1 MRRNLLVLIVG
12 LVLMGA
18 SFAGVFLLGQ
28 VFNPPAVQVIVARRD
43 LSPGDVVSLSDL
55 ALVSVHIDESESGF
69 YATVFLQEDV
79 QYLNNKTVTQPVAAG
94 QPFPR
99 NAVVSEGNTSGGLS
113 GQLED
118 PNLIA
123 VVVPVNDETAP
134 PGIRA
139 GDFVDLVYGVT
150 GASYA
155 PVVPPTEVPFQS
167 YSAPVVVDPA
177 MSEGFSSQAPTP
189 TATPGVMLYAPL
201 AKTIVTN
208 ARVLDLV
215 RETKQN
221 SQVTSSG
228 QTVVSEVSGPV
239 TALVLAVPRDAQ
251 EVVQF
256 ALDTGIVRISLL
268 SANARADGTQAGDR
282 RPTLGMTWNDL
293 VALLEMEREQR
304 LAAGLPE
311 VTTGAGMDLWRQQD
325 LAAQAAAAAAQATAT
340 PLPLPT
346 QTPSPT
352 PTTRP

>member
-28 VFNPPAVQVIVARRD
+28 VFNPPAVQVIVASRD
-43 LSPGDVVSLSDL
+43 LSPGDVVTLRDL
-55 ALVSVHIDESESGF
+55 ALVSLHIDESESGF
-69 YATVFLQEDV
+69 YDTIFLQSDV
-79 QYLNNKTVTQPVAAG
+79 QFLNNKTVTQPIAAG
-94 QPFPR
+94 QPIPR
-99 NAVVSEGNTSGGLS
+99 NAVVSEGNASGGLA

-118 PNLIA
+118 PDLIA
-123 VVVPVNDETAP
+123 VVVPVSAETAP
-134 PGIRA
+134 PGIRV

-150 GASYA
+150 GAAYA

-167 YSAPVVVDPA
+167 YSAPLVVEPES
-177 MSEGFSSQAPTP
+177 SEGPGALAPTP
-189 TATPGVMLYAPL
+189 TVTPGVMLYAPL

-215 RETKQN
+215 RETKQS

-228 QTVVSEVSGPV
+228 QTVVSEVTGPV

-256 ALDTGIVRISLL
+256 ALDTGIVRVSLL
-268 SANARADGTQAGDR
+268 SANARADGTRAGDR

-304 LAAGLPE
+304 LAAGLPDQI
-311 VTTGAGMDLWRQQD
+311 TGAGQDLWRQQD
-325 LAAQAAAAAAQATAT
+325 LAAQAAAAVAQATAT
-340 PLPLPT
+340 PLPTL
-346 QTPSPT
+346 TPSPT
-352 PTTRP
+352 PTARP